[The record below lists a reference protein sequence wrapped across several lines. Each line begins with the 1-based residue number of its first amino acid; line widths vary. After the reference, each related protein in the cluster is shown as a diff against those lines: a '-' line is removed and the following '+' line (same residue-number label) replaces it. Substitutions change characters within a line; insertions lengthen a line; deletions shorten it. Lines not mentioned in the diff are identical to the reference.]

1 MMSALSTAAG
11 DDRASRWLVFG
22 SLALNLFFIGAGG
35 AFLIRHTVAT
45 ATTATPP
52 VDRSVGGR
60 IDRIAATLPSADA
73 TILRDAFKADAP
85 RIEASQAALRREQDA
100 VRAALRA
107 EPFDAGAMR
116 SAMAN
121 TRAARQSFDVI
132 LHDMVATASAK
143 MSVAGRNKLA
153 DWPGSRDNS
162 ATVRRKP

>member
-1 MMSALSTAAG
+1 MMSALSNAGG

-35 AFLIRHTVAT
+35 ALLVRHSM
-45 ATTATPP
+45 TPGAP
-52 VDRSVGGR
+52 ANPPINRSVGGR
-60 IDRIAATLPSADA
+60 IGRIAATLPTADA
-73 TILRDAFKADAP
+73 TIFRDTFKADST
-85 RIEASQAALRREQDA
+85 RIEAAQAALRREQDA
-100 VRAALRA
+100 VRTTLRA

-116 SAMAN
+116 AAMAN

-162 ATVRRKP
+162 ATVGQKQ